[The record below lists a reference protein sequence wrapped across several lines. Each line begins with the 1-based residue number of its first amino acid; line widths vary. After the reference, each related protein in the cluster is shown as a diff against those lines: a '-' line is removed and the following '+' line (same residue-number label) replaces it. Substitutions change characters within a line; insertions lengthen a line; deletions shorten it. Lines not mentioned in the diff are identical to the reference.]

1 MDNTPPLL
9 MVLFPALPVDAHI
22 LQRVNDFLMP
32 EAINAAVY
40 NDLQIVV
47 RVYGKRWME
56 RRQEDDST
64 SLKGCTPLESKVVRL
79 MLLLELQLM
88 DILTFS
94 PLGMDIYEW

>member
-9 MVLFPALPVDAHI
+9 MVLFRALPVDAHI

-40 NDLQIVV
+40 NDLQTVV

-56 RRQEDDST
+56 RRQEDDSP

-94 PLGMDIYEW
+94 VGFMRVTLI